1 MICTSSDGLSALR
14 KEMMVVDTND
24 EGANDVI
31 ASILLRA
38 GPYVQSYKKHTK
50 TAKDL
55 LLGPMYNCAALQF
68 ETFAMSVQCCFDL
81 SGLLQRSVMPLV
93 RRKRKPGRRWRTRA
107 KGLSWSRMVRLVSE
121 PVSLAYFLLEL
132 HARAGSL
139 SQQPNA

>member
-1 MICTSSDGLSALR
+1 
-14 KEMMVVDTND
+14 MVVDTND

-93 RRKRKPGRRWRTRA
+93 RRKRKPGRRWRTCCVFIHTCFGNLFCFVLHF
-107 KGLSWSRMVRLVSE
+107 GLSFCC
-121 PVSLAYFLLEL
+121 A
-132 HARAGSL
+132 A
-139 SQQPNA
+139 